1 VARWAALAWSVMVVY
16 ASLIP
21 WGGWH
26 DGGVSPWAYL
36 VAPWPRHLTAFDA
49 AVNLLGYMPLG
60 AALVVALYP
69 RLRGRPAVIVA
80 TLLAAVLAALLEAI
94 QTYLPGRVASNV
106 DLAANSLGALAGA
119 ALAAPLASAVI
130 DRGRVAQWRRRWF
143 RDDDPIG
150 LLLIGLWPLTQAY
163 PTSMLFGIGRVAALL
178 DRAGSVLTTLGVGG
192 GGWQAPLLTD
202 PSDFVLAEAATTT
215 AGLLALGLGAAAT
228 MRRHAPRVALL
239 SIVVAAGLG
248 LKLLVYGLVFGPD
261 QWLAWCTRGALGGL
275 ALGGFTLAA
284 AIHAPA
290 RALPRL
296 AALGCVA
303 LLLLVNLAPPN
314 PYHEAWLQQ
323 WQPGQLRNLSA
334 AADWFGV
341 CWPFAFVAW
350 AARRW
355 FSAAG
360 AAPST

>member
-1 VARWAALAWSVMVVY
+1 
-16 ASLIP
+16 
-21 WGGWH
+21 
-26 DGGVSPWAYL
+26 
-36 VAPWPRHLTAFDA
+36 
-49 AVNLLGYMPLG
+49 
-60 AALVVALYP
+60 
-69 RLRGRPAVIVA
+69 LRGRGAVIVA
-80 TLLAAVLAALLEAI
+80 TLLAAGLAAVLEAI
-94 QTYLPGRVASNV
+94 QTYVPGRVASNV
-106 DLAANSLGALAGA
+106 DLAANGLGALTGA

-163 PTSMLFGIGRVAALL
+163 PTSMLFGIGRLGALL
-178 DRAGSVLTTLGVGG
+178 DGAGNVLAALGVGG
-192 GGWQAPLLTD
+192 DGGWQAPLLTD

-228 MRRHAPRVALL
+228 MRRHAPRMALL
-239 SIVVAAGLG
+239 ASVVAAGLG

-284 AIHAPA
+284 AVHAPA
-290 RALPRL
+290 RVLPRL
-296 AALGCVA
+296 ATLGCLA
-303 LLLLVNLAPPN
+303 LLLLVNLAAPN

-334 AADWFGV
+334 AADWFAL

-350 AARRW
+350 GAQRW
-355 FSAAG
+355 FIAG
-360 AAPST
+360 RPAPST